1 MSTGMNEERYFKIL
15 KESALQ
21 RFGEEQAKPLEPA
34 IQDLARSL
42 AAIAEYPLEMEEEP
56 AFFE

>member
-1 MSTGMNEERYFKIL
+1 MSTWMNEERYFKIL
-15 KESALQ
+15 RESAVQ

-42 AAIAEYPLEMEEEP
+42 AVIAEYRLEMEEEP
-56 AFFE
+56 AFFG